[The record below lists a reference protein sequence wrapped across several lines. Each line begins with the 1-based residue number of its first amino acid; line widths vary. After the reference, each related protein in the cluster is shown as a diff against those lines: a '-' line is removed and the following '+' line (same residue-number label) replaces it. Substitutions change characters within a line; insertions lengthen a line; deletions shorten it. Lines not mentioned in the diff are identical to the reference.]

1 MELLIEVPSTAFDD
15 FRWEKVMIYTPGHF
29 VFSISRENYIKMKL
43 STVSEFFTLEQLLKQ
58 SANFSFVCEDLRI
71 LDWTEVAE
79 YLKFET
85 FLDSEAS
92 DILANSL
99 YKMYPDVSRQKHRAS
114 KAEKRI
120 RLMKLLGKN
129 KKLDT

>member
-92 DILANSL
+92 DILNNSL
-99 YKMYPDVSRQKHRAS
+99 YKIYPDVSRQKHRAS
-114 KAEKRI
+114 NTEKRI

-129 KKLDT
+129 KNLDI

>member
-1 MELLIEVPSTAFDD
+1 M
-15 FRWEKVMIYTPGHF
+15 
-29 VFSISRENYIKMKL
+29 
-43 STVSEFFTLEQLLKQ
+43 
-58 SANFSFVCEDLRI
+58 CEDLRV
-71 LDWTEVAE
+71 LDWTEIAE

-99 YKMYPDVSRQKHRAS
+99 YKMYPDLLRQKHRAS

-129 KKLDT
+129 KKLDI

>member
-1 MELLIEVPSTAFDD
+1 MESLIEVPSAAFDD
-15 FRWEKVMIYTPGHF
+15 FRWEKVMIYTPYHF

-43 STVSEFFTLEQLLKQ
+43 STLSEFFTLEQLLKQ
-58 SANFSFVCEDLRI
+58 SANFSFVCEDLRV
-71 LDWTEVAE
+71 LDWTEIAE

-99 YKMYPDVSRQKHRAS
+99 YKMYPDLLRQKHRAS

-129 KKLDT
+129 KKLDI

>member
-114 KAEKRI
+114 KAEKR

-129 KKLDT
+129 KKLDI